1 MSIPPSSPT
10 AQQIAD
16 SNRIAEAALRRLD
29 QSATTYDDEE
39 LRYEQERP
47 IRQKF
52 RRLADPG
59 IIRDNS
65 DAAAKKVSPLERIKQ
80 LTLTM
85 DCIPGFRGT

>member
-1 MSIPPSSPT
+1 MADPTSSPK
-10 AQQIAD
+10 AEGIAD
-16 SNRIAEAALRRLD
+16 SDRIAEAALRRLG
-29 QSATTYDDEE
+29 QQATEHDDEE

-65 DAAAKKVSPLERIKQ
+65 DANTKKAS
-80 LTLTM
+80 
-85 DCIPGFRGT
+85 FS